1 MQSAT
6 DISVKVSAKKKRKT
20 EKIWKDSDGED
31 EDAKRVKTF
40 KISADL
46 VKAEAPPPHTNTLK
60 PSKSWFLFLVPCF
73 AVSCYLFFCVISSFV
88 CM

>member
-46 VKAEAPPPHTNTLK
+46 VKAVGAPSNFMKMLPVR
-60 PSKSWFLFLVPCF
+60 WRD
-73 AVSCYLFFCVISSFV
+73 
-88 CM
+88 M